1 MKVGY
6 VAAVLVVAL
15 QMSACFGVVDA
26 CACSRPADHP
36 HDDIRQHP
44 EGPAQE
50 RPEMHDIR

>member
-1 MKVGY
+1 MGY